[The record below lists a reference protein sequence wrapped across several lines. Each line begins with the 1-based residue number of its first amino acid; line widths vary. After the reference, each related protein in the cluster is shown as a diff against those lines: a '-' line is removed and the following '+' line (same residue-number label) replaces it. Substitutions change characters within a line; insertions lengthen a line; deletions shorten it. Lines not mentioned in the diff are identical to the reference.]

1 MLAGMCRR
9 VLKTFPILDFG
20 TGFVVLKNAA
30 STAEHQ
36 LEKAGVLEPPSVC
49 LIILH
54 YKINLCFVMLSVR
67 RSPIY
72 HCAMLLPFK
81 NSCIM
86 LSCTVLWTVCTPL
99 VCHGQGVTAASV
111 ELLSV
116 KTCQQ
121 AFCV

>member
-30 STAEHQ
+30 SIAEHQ

-54 YKINLCFVMLSVR
+54 YKTNLCFVMLSVT
-67 RSPIY
+67 SPIY

-81 NSCIM
+81 NSYIM
-86 LSCTVLWTVCTPL
+86 PSCTAL
-99 VCHGQGVTAASV
+99 
-111 ELLSV
+111 
-116 KTCQQ
+116 
-121 AFCV
+121 